1 MSGEQGESVTGDSF
15 ALTDCG
21 FFATFVTNKP
31 MTRARNRESRRE
43 HWEAYWAERGEPEA
57 YYSNAERVVQQ
68 IEQAV
73 ALPVSWALEVGAGTG
88 RDGLRLAAGGSRV
101 VLLDYAEQA
110 IAMMRTPLRGRQG
123 VYIVRADAF
132 ALPFRSE
139 SFDLVFHQGLLE
151 HFRAPEGLLRE
162 NLRVLRPGGV
172 AVVDVPQRFHLY
184 ALLKRILML
193 LNQWFA
199 GWETDFTVCSLRA
212 LMGRTG
218 FQILWVY
225 GDYMR
230 PSLLYRTVREACR
243 RMGIRLPM
251 YPPGSRTLRSVRAA
265 VRRFFL
271 SWPVMLNT
279 CLDIGV
285 VARRP
290 EEPA

>member
-1 MSGEQGESVTGDSF
+1 
-15 ALTDCG
+15 
-21 FFATFVTNKP
+21 
-31 MTRARNRESRRE
+31 MTRTRNRESRRE

-57 YYSNAERVVQQ
+57 YYSNAERLVRQ
-68 IEQAV
+68 IERAV
-73 ALPVSWALEVGAGTG
+73 ALPVAWALEVGAGTG
-88 RDGLRLAAGGSRV
+88 RDGLRLAASGSKV
-101 VLLDYAEQA
+101 VLLDYAVQA
-110 IAMMRTPLRGRQG
+110 IAMLRTLTRPRRG

-132 ALPFRSE
+132 ALPFRNE

-151 HFRAPEGLLRE
+151 HFREPEELLRE
-162 NLRVLRPGGV
+162 NLRVLRVGGV

-193 LNQWFA
+193 LGRWFA
-199 GWETDFTVCSLRA
+199 GWETDFTVRGLRA
-212 LMGRTG
+212 LMERTG

-243 RMGIRLPM
+243 RMGICLPM
-251 YPPGSRTLRSVRAA
+251 YPPGSRRVRSVRTAL
-265 VRRFFL
+265 RRFFL
-271 SWPVMLNT
+271 RWPVMLNT